1 MMDTKDLKLSVA
13 SSPHVCSPVN
23 TSRLMLD
30 VLIALVPALLMAVYV
45 FGPRALTLTAVS
57 VLGCEFFEWGYRKL
71 LKKPAANGDFS
82 AAVTGVLLAFVC
94 PVSLPYWVV
103 LIGDFFAI
111 VVVKQLFGG
120 LGQNFMNPALAGRAF
135 LMMCYPV
142 AMTTW
147 VLPGVKNWAG
157 IVSAADAVTGAT
169 PMASLHSHLD
179 AALGVNVHTLP
190 EAGLMDMFVG
200 NVGGCVGEISALLLL
215 LGGIYLIWRGVIRA
229 RIPVAFIATVAVICF
244 LFPQGGIGRVDWM
257 LYNLCGGGLMLGA
270 FFMATDYVTSP
281 VTKMGEI
288 YFGVGCGLLTVFI
301 RYFGGYPE
309 GVSYAILL
317 MNICVW
323 LLDKAGKPGRFG
335 VTKEMKAKAK
345 ADRKAAKEG
354 AAK

>member
-1 MMDTKDLKLSVA
+1 MIDTKNLKLSVA

-30 VLIALVPALLMAVYV
+30 VLIALVPALCMAVYV
-45 FGPRALTLTAVS
+45 FGPRALTMTAVS

-94 PVSLPYWVV
+94 PVTLPYWTL

-135 LMMCYPV
+135 LMMCYPI

-157 IVSAADAVTGAT
+157 VFSAADAVTGAT
-169 PMASLHSHLD
+169 PMASLHAHLD
-179 AALGVNVHTLP
+179 VATGANVHTLP
-190 EAGLMDMFVG
+190 ADGLANLFVG
-200 NVGGCVGEISALLLL
+200 NVGGCLGEVSALLLL
-215 LGGIYLIWRGVIRA
+215 LGGVYLIWRGVIRA
-229 RIPVAFIATVAVICF
+229 RIPVAYLATVAVLCF
-244 LFPQGGIGRVDWM
+244 LFPQGGIARVDWM

-270 FFMATDYVTSP
+270 FFMATDYTTTPMTS
-281 VTKMGEI
+281 KGKI
-288 YFGVGCGLLTVFI
+288 IFGVGCGLITSLVRLFAAA
-301 RYFGGYPE
+301 PE
-309 GVSYAILL
+309 GVAFSILF
-317 MNICVW
+317 MNMFVPLIDRYTRPRPV
-323 LLDKAGKPGRFG
+323 GG
-335 VTKEMKAKAK
+335 VKNALV
-345 ADRKAAKEG
+345 
-354 AAK
+354 

>member
-1 MMDTKDLKLSVA
+1 
-13 SSPHVCSPVN
+13 
-23 TSRLMLD
+23 
-30 VLIALVPALLMAVYV
+30 
-45 FGPRALTLTAVS
+45 
-57 VLGCEFFEWGYRKL
+57 
-71 LKKPAANGDFS
+71 
-82 AAVTGVLLAFVC
+82 
-94 PVSLPYWVV
+94 
-103 LIGDFFAI
+103 
-111 VVVKQLFGG
+111 
-120 LGQNFMNPALAGRAF
+120 MNPALGGRAF
-135 LMMCYPV
+135 LMMCYPI

-157 IVSAADAVTGAT
+157 VFSAADAVTGAT
-169 PMASLHSHLD
+169 PMASLHAHLD
-179 AALGVNVHTLP
+179 VATGTNVHTLP
-190 EAGLMDMFVG
+190 ADGLANLFVG
-200 NVGGCVGEISALLLL
+200 NVGGCLGEVSALLLL

-229 RIPVAFIATVAVICF
+229 RIPVAYLATVAVLCF
-244 LFPQGGIGRVDWM
+244 LFPQGGIARVDWM

-288 YFGVGCGLLTVFI
+288 YFGIGCGLLTIFI

-345 ADRKAAKEG
+345 EG